1 MAYLYDVS
9 DWDRSGAS
17 VVLKGN
23 HMTLKVHNLPPA
35 PAPTRDCRPR
45 SVPVSA
51 PHNFADAQKGVSRP
65 RWRSGEWT
73 SEEDAELR
81 RLASLGMSC
90 NCIGRK
96 MNRQPGSVYQR
107 MKKLKIETAQKRF
120 DHQKAYAEINKSES
134 WRMKNTEG

>member
-1 MAYLYDVS
+1 M
-9 DWDRSGAS
+9 
-17 VVLKGN
+17 N
-23 HMTLKVHNLPPA
+23 IKVHNLPSA
-35 PAPTRDCRPR
+35 PAPTRDRRPR

-51 PHNFADAQKGVSRP
+51 PHNFTDAQKGVSRP
-65 RWRSGEWT
+65 GWKSGEWT

-81 RLASLGMSC
+81 HLASLGMSC

-107 MKKLKIETAQKRF
+107 MKKLDIEVASKRF
-120 DHQKAYAEINKSES
+120 DHQKAYAEINRSES

>member
-9 DWDRSGAS
+9 DWDRSRTS
-17 VVLKGN
+17 VVLKGD
-23 HMTLKVHNLPPA
+23 HMTLKVHHLP

-51 PHNFADAQKGVSRP
+51 PHNFTDAQKGVSRP

-96 MNRQPGSVYQR
+96 MNRHPGAVYHR
-107 MKKLKIETAQKRF
+107 MIKLGITPAQKEF
-120 DHQKAYAEINKSES
+120 DHKDAYRRMNNLNT
-134 WRMKNTEG
+134 WRREDG